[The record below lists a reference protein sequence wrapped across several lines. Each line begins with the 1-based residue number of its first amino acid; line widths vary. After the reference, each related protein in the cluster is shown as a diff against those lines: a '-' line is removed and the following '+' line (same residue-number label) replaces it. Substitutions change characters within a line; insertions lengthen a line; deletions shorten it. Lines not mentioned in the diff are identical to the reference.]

1 MSIYTSSQEPT
12 INELWSANREN
23 FDICH
28 NPILQGKLADAGIKI
43 QDVVSD
49 QDWREY
55 EAIFYGAIIGEA
67 WTRWY
72 DCQTRTN
79 SEVNVPEVVSLE
91 KVSNDL
97 SKALQAIV
105 RNLDMRAHI
114 DPIILAQA
122 EDALRAEYNLITNH
136 IK

>member
-1 MSIYTSSQEPT
+1 MSIYTSP
-12 INELWSANREN
+12 
-23 FDICH
+23 
-28 NPILQGKLADAGIKI
+28 
-43 QDVVSD
+43 
-49 QDWREY
+49 
-55 EAIFYGAIIGEA
+55 
-67 WTRWY
+67 
-72 DCQTRTN
+72 
-79 SEVNVPEVVSLE
+79 E

-114 DPIILAQA
+114 DPRVLVQA

>member
-12 INELWSANREN
+12 LNELWRDNREN
-23 FDICH
+23 FDIPH
-28 NPILQGKLADAGIKI
+28 NLNLQEKLADAGIKI

-55 EAIFYGAIIGEA
+55 EAIFYGAIIGQA
-67 WTRWY
+67 WFRWY
-72 DCQTRTN
+72 DCQTRKNAETN
-79 SEVNVPEVVSLE
+79 NPSPE

-105 RNLDMRAHI
+105 RNLDMRAYI
-114 DPIILAQA
+114 DPTILTQA

>member
-1 MSIYTSSQEPT
+1 MQASKFKMLSLT
-12 INELWSANREN
+12 
-23 FDICH
+23 
-28 NPILQGKLADAGIKI
+28 
-43 QDVVSD
+43 
-49 QDWREY
+49 
-55 EAIFYGAIIGEA
+55 IIGEA

-105 RNLDMRAHI
+105 RNLDMRANI
-114 DPIILAQA
+114 DPIVLAQA